1 MAEFGLL
8 LEAANA
14 VNSTVNNIRKVGEM
28 AGSLDETVSRNGHK
42 GMPADAGTAARSGP
56 GKGSRANNA
65 NGANKN
71 VANIRLV
78 DADYSDTYGN
88 NYLIH
93 PSESKAIASYK
104 RAAECMREI
113 EGLQSAVAY
122 RIKVEDSRFL
132 LIVERAK
139 EAASNATSKGLLS
152 AFHGIVPEPTPQ
164 LEELVN
170 SQIEAMAR
178 MQKHVKA
185 AVGNSEAIVKEL
197 KEYDQSTN
205 EEFDKARKTYLS
217 LKKRIERTQGEIAQ
231 LAQTLAGMQKKD
243 SEYVPQKMQL
253 DDLQR
258 AEKEGINQKE
268 IAAQRLVYTEKQS
281 GLVQRKEDVVRTGL
295 HELRLVNDY
304 VSSFLDFV
312 RHTRAAEA
320 VIPQLV
326 QTASVVSKSYNILSA
341 IFENGNE
348 ATTGSVRSLADL
360 IRGVNYAVLPNAQAQ
375 IRKQKEIL
383 EKAERVTT
391 FSAQAEKL
399 LQTEG
404 YAPSEQYANAAAP
417 TPVKAQV

>member
-1 MAEFGLL
+1 MAELGLL

-28 AGSLDETVSRNGHK
+28 AGSLDEAVSRNGHSNGHN
-42 GMPADAGTAARSGP
+42 GMPADVATIA
-56 GKGSRANNA
+56 KGSSRKNA
-65 NGANKN
+65 DR
-71 VANIRLV
+71 VA
-78 DADYSDTYGN
+78 DDDYSDTYGR
-88 NYLIH
+88 NYLMH
-93 PSESKAIASYK
+93 PSESKAIANYK
-104 RAAECMREI
+104 EAARYMQSLEN
-113 EGLQSAVAY
+113 LQSIVAY
-122 RIKVEDSRFL
+122 RVKVEDSRFL
-132 LIVERAK
+132 RLVERAK
-139 EAASNATSKGLLS
+139 EAASNATSKGALKIFHDLL
-152 AFHGIVPEPTPQ
+152 PQ
-164 LEELVN
+164 PMASLEELVN
-170 SQIEAMAR
+170 YQIEVMAH

-185 AVGNSEAIVKEL
+185 AVSNSEAIVKEL
-197 KEYDQSTN
+197 QAYDQSTN
-205 EEFDKARKTYLS
+205 EEFDKARKAYLS
-217 LKKRIERTQGEIAQ
+217 LKRKIERTQGEIAQ

-243 SEYVPQKMQL
+243 SEYVQQKMQL

-258 AEKEGINQKE
+258 AEKEASNDKE
-268 IAAQRLVYTEKQS
+268 IAAQRLVYREKQS

-312 RHTRAAEA
+312 QHTRAAEA
-320 VIPQLV
+320 IIPQLV

-341 IFENGNE
+341 IFEGGNE
-348 ATTGSVRSLADL
+348 ETTGSVRNLADV
-360 IRGVNYAVLPNAQAQ
+360 IKGVNYAVLPNAQAQ

-417 TPVKAQV
+417 TPAKTQT

>member
-14 VNSTVNNIRKVGEM
+14 VNSTVNSIRKVGEM
-28 AGSLDETVSRNGHK
+28 AGSLDGVVSGNGHK
-42 GMPADAGTAARSGP
+42 GMPANARTAARGGP
-56 GKGSRANNA
+56 GKGIRANNA
-65 NGANKN
+65 NGAGRAN
-71 VANIRLV
+71 VRLV

-104 RAAECMREI
+104 HAAECMQEI
-113 EGLQSAVAY
+113 EELHATVAY
-122 RIKVEDSRFL
+122 RVRIKDSKFL
-132 LIVERAK
+132 QRVERAK
-139 EAASNATSKGLLS
+139 EAASKATSKGILS
-152 AFHGIVPEPTPQ
+152 GFHSLVPQPTPP
-164 LEELVN
+164 LEVLVN

-185 AVGNSEAIVKEL
+185 AVSNSEATVKDL
-197 KEYDQSTN
+197 QAYDKSTN
-205 EEFDKARKTYLS
+205 EEFDRARKAYLS
-217 LKKRIERTQGEIAQ
+217 LKRKIERTQGEIAQ
-231 LAQTLAGMQKKD
+231 HAQTLGGMQKKD
-243 SEYVPQKMQL
+243 SDYVQQKMQF

-258 AEKEGINQKE
+258 AEKETANKKE

-304 VSSFLDFV
+304 VASFLDFV
-312 RHTRAAEA
+312 QHTRAAEA
-320 VIPQLV
+320 IIPQLV

-341 IFENGNE
+341 IFESGNE
-348 ATTGSVRSLADL
+348 ETTGSVRNLADL
-360 IRGVNYAVLPNAQAQ
+360 IKGVNYAVLPNAQAQ

-404 YAPSEQYANAAAP
+404 CAPSEQYANAAEP
-417 TPVKAQV
+417 TPAKTQT